1 MTQTVL
7 LGDICDIKIGRTPP
21 RKQPQWFSSS
31 HGMKWVSIKDMGN
44 TGKYISQ
51 TSELLTMDA
60 IGKFNIPIILAGTL
74 LMSFK
79 LTVGRLGFTEYDMC
93 SNEAIAQLPIKD
105 PDIVDKNY
113 LYYYLKNFNFDSLSS
128 TSSIATAVNSK
139 TVKNISVNLPPLDQ
153 QKKIADILSSLDEKI
168 ELNRRMNETLEQLGQ
183 ALFRH
188 YFVDNPESK
197 NWKRGVVSDLG
208 EVVTGKTP
216 SKKNQKLFGNEVAF
230 LKVPDMHKTSIV
242 IKTSDNLSLIGA
254 DSQKSKYI
262 PKWSTCVSCIAT
274 VGVVSLA
281 GKNMQTN
288 QQINSI
294 VPREACFKFFNYFL
308 MQHKSDYIKTLASS
322 GSATPN
328 LNMGHFSNITVVMPD
343 RELLKEFDTRVS
355 HLFLQIENNLQENEI
370 LINIRDSLLPKLIS
384 GEIET

>member
-1 MTQTVL
+1 MRKVYL
-7 LGDICDIKIGRTPP
+7 EEICDIKIGRTPP
-21 RKQPQWFSSS
+21 RRQPQWFNKS
-31 HGMKWVSIKDMGN
+31 HGMRWVSIKDMGN

-51 TSELLTMDA
+51 TSEFLAADA
-60 IGKFNIPIILAGTL
+60 IRKFNIPIIPAGTL

-113 LYYYLKNFNFDSLSS
+113 LYYYLKNFNFGSLSS

-153 QKKIADILSSLDEKI
+153 QKKIADILGSLDEEI

-183 ALFRH
+183 ALFCH
-188 YFVDNPESK
+188 YFVDNHEAR
-197 NWKRGVVSDLG
+197 NWKRGVISDLG

-216 SKKNQKLFGNEVAF
+216 SKKNQKFFGDEMAF

-242 IKTSDNLSLIGA
+242 IKTSDNLSLAGA
-254 DSQKSKYI
+254 ESQKAKYI

-294 VPREACFKFFNYFL
+294 VPREPYFKFFNYFL
-308 MQHKSDYIKTLASS
+308 MRHKADYIKTLASG
-322 GSATPN
+322 GSVAPN
-328 LNMGHFSNITVVMPD
+328 LNRGNFSNITVVMPD

-355 HLFLQIENNLQENEI
+355 HLFLQMENNLQENET

-384 GEIET
+384 GEIEV